1 MHGMNWDDLRL
12 FLAVA
17 RASSLSQ
24 AAATLGVNQSTVS
37 RRLAAMEADLDT
49 RLIERR
55 ADGPLL
61 SAAGTELLATATN
74 IEAEVARA
82 DRWLAGRNSLLTG
95 RLRITCSDNFLEA
108 FLAPRVAA
116 FADAH
121 PEIDLDIVTSYQHL
135 SLSRREAD
143 IAIRTTRA
151 PQETLVGRRLFRFAL
166 AVYGARAVYCARAR
180 YPGGGPSPD
189 SASLSWIGWES
200 ELYNRIMIHDHFP
213 GATVRHRT
221 DSLVAQRALAR
232 AGLGVAV
239 IGCFAGDPDPD
250 LVRIYP
256 GPITENAMDLWLLT
270 HPDIRR
276 TARVRAFMRFAAD
289 AFLAERDLF
298 EGRLQA

>member
-1 MHGMNWDDLRL
+1 MTMNWDDLRV

-17 RASSLSQ
+17 RASSLS
-24 AAATLGVNQSTVS
+24 AAAVALGVNQSTVS

-61 SAAGTELLATATN
+61 TPAGTELLATATN

-116 FADAH
+116 FAEMH
-121 PEIDLDIVTSYQHL
+121 PDIDLDIVTSYQHL
-135 SLSRREAD
+135 SLARREAD
-143 IAIRTTRA
+143 IAIRTTTT
-151 PQETLVGRRLFRFAL
+151 PPETLVGRRLFRFAL
-166 AVYGARAVYCARAR
+166 AVYGARTHYAGA
-180 YPGGGPSPD
+180 GPPPD
-189 SASLSWIGWES
+189 PASLTWIGWES
-200 ELYNRIMIHDHFP
+200 EGFNRIMIHDHFP
-213 GATVRHRT
+213 AANVRHRT

-239 IGCFAGDPDPD
+239 IGCFAADPDPD

-256 GPITENAMDLWLLT
+256 GPITENAMELWILT

-289 AFLAERDLF
+289 AFLAERELF
-298 EGRLQA
+298 EGRRPA

>member
-1 MHGMNWDDLRL
+1 MNWDDLRV

-17 RASSLSQ
+17 RASSLS
-24 AAATLGVNQSTVS
+24 AAAAALGVNQSTVS

-61 SAAGTELLATATN
+61 TASGTELFATATN

-116 FADAH
+116 FAEMH
-121 PEIDLDIVTSYQHL
+121 PDIDLDIVTSYQHL
-135 SLSRREAD
+135 SLARREAD
-143 IAIRTTRA
+143 IAIRTTTT
-151 PQETLVGRRLFRFAL
+151 PPETLVGRRLFRFAL
-166 AVYGARAVYCARAR
+166 AVYGARTR
-180 YPGGGPSPD
+180 YAGAGPPPD
-189 SASLSWIGWES
+189 PASLSWIGWES
-200 ELYNRIMIHDHFP
+200 EGFNRIMIHDHFP
-213 GATVRHRT
+213 AATVRHRT

-239 IGCFAGDPDPD
+239 IGCFAADPDPD
-250 LVRIYP
+250 LVRVCP
-256 GPITENAMDLWLLT
+256 GPITENEMDLWILT

-289 AFLAERDLF
+289 AFLTERELF
-298 EGRLQA
+298 EGRRPACRP